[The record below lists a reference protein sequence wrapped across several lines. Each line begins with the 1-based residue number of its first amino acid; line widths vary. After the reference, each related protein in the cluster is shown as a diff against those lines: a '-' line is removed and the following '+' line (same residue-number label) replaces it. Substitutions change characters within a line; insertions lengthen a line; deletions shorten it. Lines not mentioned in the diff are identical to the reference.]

1 MTTRNKKSS
10 SISPDQENIPPTGLP
25 TTSRAPPQKNATQK
39 QKRVTKKATPKSLQ
53 PTPKHAAQGK
63 TKRQGYVPS
72 STDSDSDDEFVGPPK
87 QTVLLDANSQED
99 GQESSDSDK
108 NFEEGQVDRLA
119 KILHDIKKNQ
129 QDTNNKVSVLA
140 NHIDN
145 PEFSKH
151 QWKKDGLKKQHDV
164 AQSIL
169 YKQNMAISA
178 LETKKTKTAITY
190 LKQGNLLLLER
201 MKDQRMAD
209 SSEAGWET
217 VNVYK
222 THPVADDAED
232 DRHIRKA
239 EKIAKEC
246 LAAKAKKARGSNNH
260 GQNFRRDYHQDS
272 RKDYPRSDRYH
283 YYRSSG
289 SSHSQDQNQRSTYV
303 PDNRRG
309 PQRKASSNDLCF
321 YCGLSGHW
329 QDSCPTKHG
338 KRQ

>member
-1 MTTRNKKSS
+1 MTTRNKKNS

-25 TTSRAPPQKNATQK
+25 TTSRASSQKNATQK
-39 QKRVTKKATPKSLQ
+39 HKRVTKKATPKSL
-53 PTPKHAAQGK
+53 PTPKNAAQGK
-63 TKRQGYVPS
+63 TKRQRYVPS

-87 QTVLLDANSQED
+87 QTVLLDASSQED
-99 GQESSDSDK
+99 GQVSSDSDK

-140 NHIDN
+140 SHIDN

-201 MKDQRMAD
+201 MKDLRMAD

-232 DRHIRKA
+232 DRRIRKDR
-239 EKIAKEC
+239 E
-246 LAAKAKKARGSNNH
+246 RTP
-260 GQNFRRDYHQDS
+260 RRQ
-272 RKDYPRSDRYH
+272 
-283 YYRSSG
+283 
-289 SSHSQDQNQRSTYV
+289 SQKSQRL
-303 PDNRRG
+303 
-309 PQRKASSNDLCF
+309 Q
-321 YCGLSGHW
+321 
-329 QDSCPTKHG
+329 
-338 KRQ
+338 